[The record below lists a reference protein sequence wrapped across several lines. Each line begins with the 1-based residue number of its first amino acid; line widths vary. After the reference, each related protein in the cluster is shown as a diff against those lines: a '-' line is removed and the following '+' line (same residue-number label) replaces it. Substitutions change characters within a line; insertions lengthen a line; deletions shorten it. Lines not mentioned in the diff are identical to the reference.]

1 MTQVVRDRR
10 RIAMIGLGEA
20 GGLFATGLVASG
32 MFDVAGYDTLLK
44 DAAAA
49 PAIRNKIGS
58 LGIAECSS
66 LEQACRAAEIVFS
79 AVTASAARDV
89 AAEASR
95 YLRPGQFFFD
105 LNSVSPS
112 AKRSSAQAIERSGAA
127 YVEGAVMAPVTPA
140 GIAVEILVAGAR
152 AGELA
157 ALLTPAGMN
166 LEVVADAIGKASAIK
181 MCRSSMIKGIEA
193 LVVECFVTAR
203 AYGIEDAI
211 VDSLNRSFPGTDWA
225 MRGAYMTGRVLQ
237 HGRRRAA
244 ELREVATT
252 VAEAGVAPRMAPAA
266 AEVQDW
272 VADKVAEMPELQT
285 TATDRDWRAVLDLL
299 GNSKRAWNSSPTVT
313 MRR

>member
-1 MTQVVRDRR
+1 MT
-10 RIAMIGLGEA
+10 
-20 GGLFATGLVASG
+20 
-32 MFDVAGYDTLLK
+32 
-44 DAAAA
+44 AAAA
-49 PAIRNKIGS
+49 R
-58 LGIAECSS
+58 E
-66 LEQACRAAEIVFS
+66 
-79 AVTASAARDV
+79 V
-89 AAEASR
+89 AGEASR

-105 LNSVSPS
+105 INSVSPS
-112 AKRSSAQAIERSGAA
+112 VKRSCALEIERSGAA
-127 YVEGAVMAPVTPA
+127 YVEGAVMAPVGPS

-166 LEVVADAIGKASAIK
+166 LEVIADTIGKASAIK

-211 VDSLNRSFPGTDWA
+211 VDSLNRSFPGTDWE
-225 MRGAYMTGRVLQ
+225 MRGAYMTSRVLQ

-252 VAEAGVAPRMAPAA
+252 VAEVGVAARMAPAA

-272 VADKVAEMPELQT
+272 VTDRVVEMPELKS
-285 TATDRDWRAVLDLL
+285 ATGHDWRAILDLL
-299 GNSKRAWNSSPTVT
+299 GTPKRGRTSSQMGTT
-313 MRR
+313 RS